1 MRSRGIRVPDWL
13 IATMVALLALLA
25 GPIGL

>member
-1 MRSRGIRVPDWL
+1 MRSRGIRVPAWL

-25 GPIGL
+25 GPILP